1 MSDHI
6 TFSKVL
12 SHNYYDTKNSTIHH
26 CGFSDYVGLGIV
38 AVMTIVVCRNLSK
51 SSVIF
56 HFNVNFPSP
65 NLTKVIC
72 LLNASAA
79 MVAKVA
85 SQLTS

>member
-1 MSDHI
+1 MCLTTLLSQKFCHTTTMTRKTQLYI
-6 TFSKVL
+6 TVV
-12 SHNYYDTKNSTIHH
+12 
-26 CGFSDYVGLGIV
+26 FSDYVGLGIV
-38 AVMTIVVCRNLSK
+38 AVMTIDVCRNLSK

-79 MVAKVA
+79 LVAKVA
-85 SQLTS
+85 SQ